1 MRIIKKAFEQ
11 ICDLPR
17 VIRLILNRNNMI
29 LVDESRMTVAHIVNL
44 HWWQY
49 SNKEQNVGDMLSP
62 VVVQYMIDSIGL
74 HDKSRKTRHLFA
86 IGSIIDSGYQDA
98 TVWGSGILNGKKKW
112 WWRFFRKFDIR
123 CVRGPET
130 RKVLQDNGYRCPEIY
145 GDPAIL
151 MPQIYPAPHDVIKE
165 YEYRVV
171 RHLAYAQDARDS
183 LSPITSDWKSFINE
197 ILKSKLIIS
206 SSLHGIILAEAYG
219 IPAILLREQNM
230 NLFKYRDYYY
240 STGRYQFPIA
250 DSVEEA
256 LRMIPASLPD
266 LEPLREGL
274 ISAFPVDLW
283 K

>member
-1 MRIIKKAFEQ
+1 MRILEQ
-11 ICDLPR
+11 VCDFPR
-17 VIRLILNRNNMI
+17 VIRLVAHRNNMI
-29 LVDESRMTVAHIVNL
+29 LVDEQRPPVPHTVNL
-44 HWWQY
+44 HWWKY
-49 SNKEQNVGDMLSP
+49 SAEEQNIGDMLSP
-62 VVVQYMIDSIGL
+62 VVVQYMIHFFGL
-74 HDKSRKTRHLFA
+74 PEKTRETKHLFA
-86 IGSIIDSGYQDA
+86 IGSIIDTGYQDT
-98 TVWGSGILNGKKKW
+98 TVWGSGVLYGEDKW
-112 WWRFFRKFDIR
+112 WWRLFRKLDIR

-151 MPQIYPAPHDVIKE
+151 MPEIYPAPHDVIKE

-171 RHLAYAQDARDS
+171 RHHAYAQDTRDS

-219 IPAILLREQNM
+219 IPAILLSEQNM

-240 STGRYQFPIA
+240 STGRYQFPVA
-250 DSVEEA
+250 ASVEEA
-256 LRMIPASLPD
+256 LKMSPAPLPD
-266 LEPLREGL
+266 LEPLRESL

-283 K
+283 R

>member
-1 MRIIKKAFEQ
+1 MSIFEQ
-11 ICDLPR
+11 LCDFPR
-17 VIRLILNRNNMI
+17 VIRAVVRRNYMI
-29 LVDESRMTVAHIVNL
+29 LVDEERTPVPRTVNL
-44 HWWQY
+44 HWWKY
-49 SNKEQNVGDMLSP
+49 SSAKQNIGDMLSP
-62 VVVQYMIDSIGL
+62 VVVQNIMGVLDLPEG
-74 HDKSRKTRHLFA
+74 TRDTKHLFA
-86 IGSIIDSGYQDA
+86 IGSIIDTSYQDA
-98 TVWGSGILNGKKKW
+98 TVWGSGVLNGEKKW
-112 WWRFFRKFDIR
+112 WWRFFRKLDIR

-130 RKVLQDNGYRCPEIY
+130 RKVLLDNGYRCPEIY

-151 MPQIYPAPHDVIKE
+151 MSKIYPAPHDVKKE

-171 RHLAYAQDARDS
+171 RHYAYSQDTNYS
-183 LSPITSDWKSFINE
+183 LSPITSDWKLFINE

-206 SSLHGIILAEAYG
+206 SSLHGIVLAETYG